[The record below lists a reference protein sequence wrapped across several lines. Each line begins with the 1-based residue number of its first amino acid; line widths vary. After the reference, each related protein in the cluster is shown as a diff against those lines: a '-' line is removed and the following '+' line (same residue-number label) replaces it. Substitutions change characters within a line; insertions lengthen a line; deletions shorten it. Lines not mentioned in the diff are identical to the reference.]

1 MIGFL
6 SKLPSEGDT
15 LGARLPSDSMGLED
29 KLLDGEET
37 KAGPAADEECLD

>member
-1 MIGFL
+1 
-6 SKLPSEGDT
+6 
-15 LGARLPSDSMGLED
+15 MGLED